1 MSARRSLPGV
11 GQISL
16 IYTLGRDYEP
26 QPSHRTFHDEEKT
39 VLTASIG
46 EDFADC
52 SWPVTVKAHATTSP
66 KQLRTYIRE
75 ASDAIAEGFYMNPR
89 SGAGVYWRWTGTVPP
104 GLNPEEQAPIPPVEG
119 VGIEVAAGTGKRSRE
134 GLGHP
139 CGIYLLD
146 DSTRWMGNGFYGT
159 VQGATA
165 ISGGV
170 NEDYAR
176 SRWPVVIKV
185 HPGVSRKKLVR
196 FLTDLDICIGDGLF
210 FDAELRHV
218 H

>member
-1 MSARRSLPGV
+1 V

-16 IYTLGRDYEP
+16 IYTVGRDYEP
-26 QPSHRTFHDEEKT
+26 QPSHRTEQNVDGT
-39 VLTASIG
+39 ILTASIG

-66 KQLRTYIRE
+66 KQLRSYVRDATE
-75 ASDAIAEGFYMNPR
+75 AIARGFYMNPR

-104 GLNPEEQAPIPPVEG
+104 GLNPDARVPIQPSKVA
-119 VGIEVAAGTGKRSRE
+119 GIEVAGGNGKRSRE
-134 GLGHP
+134 GQGHP

-146 DSTRWMGNGFYGT
+146 DSTRWMGDGFYGT
-159 VQGATA
+159 IQGATA
-165 ISGGV
+165 ISGGA
-170 NEDYAR
+170 NEDFAR
-176 SRWPVVIKV
+176 SRWPIVIKV

-196 FLTDLDICIGDGLF
+196 YLTDLDVCVGEGLF